1 MFIHS
6 QIAPAYRKIVPM
18 PATKKHLPEEGSPRE
33 SILLATV
40 EAIAAGGESSVR
52 ITEVARE
59 AGVTQGM
66 VSYYFK
72 DREGLISEA
81 QLLKFREGVTQ
92 DTSGLLAGAMD
103 VRTVE
108 EFQKFLKAV
117 TRDIVDLQRASN
129 RMTRIVAL
137 GASESHPDLRRHVH
151 PAQEELI
158 DGLESVVTLAQQ
170 RGLIREDLEPRA
182 VAVFVTAYA
191 LGLVVGDIDSKRPS
205 DKAIS
210 EVVDVFTNGLLL
222 LPKK

>member
-6 QIAPAYRKIVPM
+6 QNAPAYRKIVPM
-18 PATKKHLPEEGSPRE
+18 PATKKHVPEEGSPRE

-40 EAIAAGGESSVR
+40 AAIAAGGESSVR

-92 DTSGLLAGAMD
+92 DTSGILASVKEVENA
-103 VRTVE
+103 E
-108 EFQKFLKAV
+108 EFHKFLQAL
-117 TRDIVDLQRASN
+117 TRDIIDQQRAPN

-158 DGLESVVTLAQQ
+158 DGLEAVVTLAQQ
-170 RGLIREDLEPRA
+170 RGLIRTDLEPRA

-205 DKAIS
+205 DEAIS

-222 LPKK
+222 LPK

>member
-6 QIAPAYRKIVPM
+6 QSAPAYRKIVPM
-18 PATKKHLPEEGSPRE
+18 PATKKQVPEEGSPRE
-33 SILLATV
+33 SILLPTV
-40 EAIAAGGESSVR
+40 AAIAAGGESSVR

-92 DTSGLLAGAMD
+92 DTSGILASVKEVENA
-103 VRTVE
+103 E
-108 EFQKFLKAV
+108 EFHKFLQAL
-117 TRDIVDLQRASN
+117 TRDIIDQQRAPN

-158 DGLESVVTLAQQ
+158 DGLEAVVTLAQQ
-170 RGLIREDLEPRA
+170 RGLIRTDLEPRA

-205 DKAIS
+205 DQEIARVI
-210 EVVDVFTNGLLL
+210 DVFMLGL
-222 LPKK
+222 LPK